1 MKKSVLLT
9 CILFVFSQSSFS
21 QAVPDLYLGLT
32 PPGYTPEAF
41 APGIISLESRK
52 EHTITFSPSGHE
64 LFYAVG
70 EWPTRTVLY
79 VQYLDGNWTSPV
91 TAPFSLDRS
100 VDEPSFSP
108 DGNSV
113 YYYAYQPG
121 AATNADICH
130 SEKSANSW
138 GAPVSVGSP
147 LNTSGD
153 EYHPCMVNDS
163 SLYFINSSGKV
174 CRSQFAGGTYQARV
188 VLPAVIND
196 ASSCY
201 RDAYV
206 AADESYIIFN
216 SVKSGG
222 FGGYDL
228 YISFKKADG
237 TWTVAQNFGNT
248 INTAA
253 WENSADITP
262 DGKYM
267 TYDSNGDI
275 YWVAIENTIESLRVA
290 SGVTTSANNG
300 YENQDILFF
309 PNPSNGLINI
319 ALGKLQRK
327 TATIDI
333 IDTKGQRVFSQ
344 TYNDISETTID
355 LTRLPKGL
363 YLAAVI
369 IDGVK
374 SNTRICLK

>member
-1 MKKSVLLT
+1 
-9 CILFVFSQSSFS
+9 
-21 QAVPDLYLGLT
+21 
-32 PPGYTPEAF
+32 
-41 APGIISLESRK
+41 
-52 EHTITFSPSGHE
+52 
-64 LFYAVG
+64 
-70 EWPTRTVLY
+70 
-79 VQYLDGNWTSPV
+79 
-91 TAPFSLDRS
+91 
-100 VDEPSFSP
+100 
-108 DGNSV
+108 
-113 YYYAYQPG
+113 
-121 AATNADICH
+121 
-130 SEKSANSW
+130 
-138 GAPVSVGSP
+138 
-147 LNTSGD
+147 
-153 EYHPCMVNDS
+153 
-163 SLYFINSSGKV
+163 
-174 CRSQFAGGTYQARV
+174 V